1 MTNPTGKSPDKDK
14 DVKEPPTTLR
24 DKVTE
29 KEAEL
34 VMGAPPVT
42 EPPADVPPPAAVDP
56 AKASKQRRELLE
68 LDAHDIRREGAFVAQ
83 AQGSGPVH
91 YLPPSATSV
100 FPSDAVLAAEGALQ
114 PDKADAFLA
123 DEKKF
128 QRPGFVEGLEK
139 RMAQETTDRKAAI
152 QAQIDQL
159 QQQLKDLNGNGGGG
173 KTTEAESTADKIHAS
188 KK

>member
-1 MTNPTGKSPDKDK
+1 MTMTNPTGKSPDK

-34 VMGAPPVT
+34 VMGKPPET
-42 EPPADVPPPAAVDP
+42 EPPPPPAEPPAQVDP
-56 AKASKQRRELLE
+56 AKAAKQRRELLE
-68 LDAHDIRREGAFVAQ
+68 LDAHDIRREGAYVQQ

-91 YLPPSATSV
+91 YMPPSATSV

-114 PDKADAFLA
+114 ADKADAVLA
-123 DEKKF
+123 EAKKF

-139 RMAQETTDRKAAI
+139 RMAQETMDLKARI
-152 QAQIDQL
+152 
-159 QQQLKDLNGNGGGG
+159 
-173 KTTEAESTADKIHAS
+173 
-188 KK
+188 

>member
-1 MTNPTGKSPDKDK
+1 MTNPTGKSPDKE
-14 DVKEPPTTLR
+14 VKEPPTTLR
-24 DKVTE
+24 DQVTE

-34 VMGAPPVT
+34 VMGTPPVT
-42 EPPADVPPPAAVDP
+42 EPPPPAPPPADVDL
-56 AKASKQRRELLE
+56 AKAAKQRRELLE

-91 YLPPSATSV
+91 YLPPSATGV
-100 FPSDAVLAAEGALQ
+100 FPSDAVLAAQGILPA
-114 PDKADAFLA
+114 DKADAFLA

-128 QRPGFVEGLEK
+128 QRPGFVEALEK

-152 QAQIDQL
+152 QSQIDQL
-159 QQQLKDLNGNGGGG
+159 QAELKSLNGNGGGG